1 MQTAEASVRSR
12 VRSAVWGVALAGA
25 LVASTALPW
34 ERGYLTVT
42 SHGVLLDYF
51 TLWQLRAGAAAPVQ
65 KLSGLAGATLV
76 LLGIVV
82 VLLLAAAA
90 EATGGTALAAGIA
103 ALASA
108 GAEIGWWL
116 YLGAA
121 NPSLKNF
128 GPVQVDSGLQ
138 VAFALSALIAVT
150 YVPLGIVR
158 NRRAGRRRPVD
169 NSDLGLSPSLRR
181 DVGLE

>member
-1 MQTAEASVRSR
+1 MSIRSR
-12 VRSAVWGVALAGA
+12 IRSAVWGVALAGA
-25 LVASTALPW
+25 LAASTALPW
-34 ERGYLTVT
+34 ERGQLTVT
-42 SHGVLLDYF
+42 RTGEPVPDYF
-51 TLWQLRAGAAAPVQ
+51 TLWQIRAGAAAPVQ
-65 KLSGLAGATLV
+65 KLSGLAAATLV

-82 VLLLAAAA
+82 VLMLAAAA

-121 NPSLKNF
+121 NSSLK
-128 GPVQVDSGLQ
+128 VDSGLQ